1 MKIRNAALAL
11 VMAASCVVTGGSGLP
26 VWAEAPDGTALDQD
40 LEGYWNFDGEDPMEN
55 QGNNTE
61 LEAGLSGD
69 AVSVQKSSEEEL
81 GNVLHFGT
89 RQGTSAAASS
99 CGRPAPLPLMQW

>member
-1 MKIRNAALAL
+1 
-11 VMAASCVVTGGSGLP
+11 
-26 VWAEAPDGTALDQD
+26 
-40 LEGYWNFDGEDPMEN
+40 MEN

-89 RQGTSAAASS
+89 RQGTSARMTIASALNS
-99 CGRPAPLPLMQW
+99 GGGKSE